1 MTRWVRAAVGL
12 ALSAFA
18 AWAAAQGTLQCRVDS
33 ATPVLGRPLTWTLTA
48 RDTAQPLPDFSAASL
63 RPEWL
68 LTEQQGASGSDAAGH
83 REQSAAL
90 TLIALRSGRLTLP
103 EVRAGSARCPAQS
116 LDVAPAA
123 AGEAPL
129 QWRTQMRPVHPY
141 ALQPLRVELWVIGA
155 GNLAWTTPPARS
167 AQARLVP
174 LDESTRTE
182 VIDGTAQLVQVF
194 AWQVLP
200 LQAGAVT
207 VDFGLVRARA
217 FGQLRVYAPP
227 PLQFDAWALPLWWP
241 ADGLI
246 GAPHVQVLQASTALR
261 LGQTG
266 VWRLRLSSPGLD
278 RAQALRL
285 VNAWTAALPPAF
297 GMAGAQVRRANDT
310 PASDG
315 DGWDIDLYLRPQS
328 AGRLQAPALRLDYF
342 DPRTELPATAR
353 WQPPAMQVDDLR
365 MRHLALGLLGAAGVL
380 GLLFGLRA
388 AVCQACRRRAR
399 RAAWRAVAR
408 ADTPTALLRA
418 WLKVPTRAAAP
429 AAATLQDWLQ
439 AADVPE
445 THALRRHAER
455 LQHML
460 YLAPPGNVSHSDLA
474 ALAAAVHEALRQR
487 R

>member
-1 MTRWVRAAVGL
+1 MTRWLRVAIGL
-12 ALSAFA
+12 ALSAFTA
-18 AWAAAQGTLQCRVDS
+18 LAAAQGTLQCRVDS
-33 ATPVLGRPLTWTLTA
+33 TTPVLGHPLTWTLTA
-48 RDTAQPLPDFSAASL
+48 RDTAQPLPDFSADSL
-63 RPEWL
+63 RPDWL
-68 LTEQQGASGSDAAGH
+68 LTEQQGANGSDAAGH
-83 REQSAAL
+83 REQNAVL

-103 EVRAGSARCPAQS
+103 EVRAGGARCPAQS

-129 QWRTQMRPVHPY
+129 QWRTQMRPTRPY

-174 LDESTRTE
+174 LDETTRTE
-182 VIDGTAQLVQVF
+182 DIDGTPQLVQVF

-200 LQAGAVT
+200 LQAGVVT

-227 PLQFDAWALPLWWP
+227 PLRFDARALPLWWP

-246 GAPHVQVLQASTALR
+246 GAPHVQVLQASTVLR

-297 GMAGAQVRRANDT
+297 GMAGAQVSRANDT
-310 PASDG
+310 PSSAG

-353 WQPPAMQVDDLR
+353 WQPPAMQVNDPR
-365 MRHLALGLLGAAGVL
+365 MRHLALGLLGAACVL

-388 AVCQACRRRAR
+388 IICQARRGRAR
-399 RAAWRAVAR
+399 RAVWRAVAR

-418 WLKVPTRAAAP
+418 WLEVPTWAAAP
-429 AAATLQDWLQ
+429 AAPTLQAWLEE
-439 AADVPE
+439 ARVPE
-445 THALRRHAER
+445 AHALRRHAER

-460 YLAPPGNVSHSDLA
+460 YLAPPGATHAGLA